1 MNRKISLGTAL
12 TVMLI
17 VAAVSI
23 SLTMGLSWSA
33 FNQTVADVAE
43 RQAMYEKLDEIDQ
56 IFRQNCLFELDE
68 EELQRA
74 IARGYVS
81 GTGDRY
87 AAYLTQDQSENRT
100 TKYEGKSYGI
110 GLSCVRYADSE
121 ALFVTLVH
129 EGSPAEEA
137 GLRAGDVIIAVDG
150 VTAEEAGYDKTVERI
165 QGKEDT
171 PCVLSVAR
179 EEQMLEITANRA
191 EYTSTT
197 VSGRMVDGVGVIRI
211 YSFAS
216 NTAEQFQRVYHSL
229 SGQGAEGLVID
240 LRNNL
245 GGTLDS
251 TERILD
257 FLLPEGNLYTTVYKD
272 GREEKHPSD
281 ANCVNLP
288 MAVLVN
294 GNSASA
300 SELLAGAMQDFG
312 AAKLVGTKTY
322 GKGVMQNTY
331 TLRDKSSVVLTFA
344 YFDLPNGENYDGVGI
359 TPNCEVAL
367 SEEQTKRFYQL
378 TDEEDPQFQ
387 EALRQVR
394 EAAQPSDSPDAAQ

>member
-12 TVMLI
+12 TIMLI
-17 VAAVSI
+17 VAAICI

-56 IFRQNCLFELDE
+56 IFRQNYLFDLDE
-68 EELQRA
+68 EELQTA
-74 IARGYVS
+74 IAQGYVE

-110 GLSCVRYADSE
+110 GVSCTQYPDSQ
-121 ALFVTLVH
+121 ALYVTLVH
-129 EGSPAEEA
+129 EGSPAEAA
-137 GLRAGDVIIAVDG
+137 GVQAGDVILAVNG
-150 VTAEEAGYDKTVERI
+150 VMAEEVGYSQAVALI
-165 QGKEDT
+165 QGEEDT
-171 PCVLSVAR
+171 TCTLTVSRAEETLELS
-179 EEQMLEITANRA
+179 ANRA

-197 VSGRMVDGVGVIRI
+197 VTSHMIDDIGLVRI
-211 YSFAS
+211 YSFAA
-216 NTAEQFQRVYHSL
+216 NTEEQFKTAYHSL
-229 SGQGAEGLVID
+229 TGQGATALVID

-245 GGTLDS
+245 GGTLES
-251 TERILD
+251 TESILD

-272 GREEKHPSD
+272 GREEEHPSD
-281 ANCVNLP
+281 ANCVSLP

-300 SELLAGAMQDFG
+300 SELFAGAMQDFG

-331 TLRDKSSVVLTFA
+331 TLKDKSSVVLTFA
-344 YFDLPNGENYDGVGI
+344 YFNLPNGENYDGVGI
-359 TPNCEVAL
+359 TPNVEVTL
-367 SEEQTKRFYQL
+367 DEEQTKHFYQL
-378 TDEEDPQFQ
+378 TDEEDPQLQ
-387 EALRQVR
+387 EALLQV
-394 EAAQPSDSPDAAQ
+394 QSTPQ

>member
-12 TVMLI
+12 TIMLI
-17 VAAVSI
+17 VAAICI

-56 IFRQNCLFELDE
+56 IFRQNYLFDLDE
-68 EELQRA
+68 EELQTA
-74 IARGYVS
+74 IAQGYVE

-110 GLSCVRYADSE
+110 GVSCTQYPDSQ
-121 ALFVTLVH
+121 ALYVTLVH
-129 EGSPAEEA
+129 EGSPAEAA
-137 GLRAGDVIIAVDG
+137 GVQAGDVILAVNG
-150 VTAEEAGYDKTVERI
+150 VMAEEVGYSQAVALI
-165 QGKEDT
+165 QGEEDT
-171 PCVLSVAR
+171 TCTLTVSRAEETLELS
-179 EEQMLEITANRA
+179 ANRA

-197 VSGRMVDGVGVIRI
+197 VTSHMIDDIGLVRI
-211 YSFAS
+211 YSFAA
-216 NTAEQFQRVYHSL
+216 NTEEQFKTAYHSL
-229 SGQGAEGLVID
+229 TGQGATALVID

-245 GGTLDS
+245 GGTLES
-251 TERILD
+251 TESILD

-272 GREEKHPSD
+272 GREEEHPSD
-281 ANCVNLP
+281 ANCVSLP

-300 SELLAGAMQDFG
+300 SELFAGAMQDFG

-331 TLRDKSSVVLTFA
+331 TLKDKSSVVLTFA
-344 YFDLPNGENYDGVGI
+344 YFNLPNGENYDGVGI
-359 TPNCEVAL
+359 TPNVEVTL
-367 SEEQTKRFYQL
+367 DEEQTKHFYQL
-378 TDEEDPQFQ
+378 TDEEDPQLQ
-387 EALRQVR
+387 EALLQV
-394 EAAQPSDSPDAAQ
+394 QNTPQ

>member
-12 TVMLI
+12 TIMLI
-17 VAAVSI
+17 VAAICI

-56 IFRQNCLFELDE
+56 IFRQNYLFDLDE
-68 EELQRA
+68 EELQTA
-74 IARGYVS
+74 IAQGYVE

-110 GLSCVRYADSE
+110 GVSCTQFPDSQ
-121 ALFVTLVH
+121 ALYVTLVH
-129 EGSPAEEA
+129 EGSPAEAA
-137 GLRAGDVIIAVDG
+137 GVQAGDVILAVNG
-150 VTAEEAGYDKTVERI
+150 VMAEEVGYSQAVALI
-165 QGKEDT
+165 QGEEDT
-171 PCVLSVAR
+171 TCTLTVSRAEETLELS
-179 EEQMLEITANRA
+179 ANRA

-197 VSGRMVDGVGVIRI
+197 VTSHMIDDIGLVRI
-211 YSFAS
+211 YSFAA
-216 NTAEQFQRVYHSL
+216 NTEEQFKTAYHSL
-229 SGQGAEGLVID
+229 TGQGATALVID

-245 GGTLDS
+245 GGTLES
-251 TERILD
+251 TESILD

-272 GREEKHPSD
+272 GREEEHPSD
-281 ANCVNLP
+281 ANCVSLP

-300 SELLAGAMQDFG
+300 SELFAGAMQDFG

-331 TLRDKSSVVLTFA
+331 TLKDKSSVVLTFA
-344 YFDLPNGENYDGVGI
+344 YFNLPNGENYDGVGI
-359 TPNCEVAL
+359 TPNVEVTL
-367 SEEQTKRFYQL
+367 DEEQTKHFYQL
-378 TDEEDPQFQ
+378 TDEEDPQLQ
-387 EALRQVR
+387 EALLQV
-394 EAAQPSDSPDAAQ
+394 QSTPQ